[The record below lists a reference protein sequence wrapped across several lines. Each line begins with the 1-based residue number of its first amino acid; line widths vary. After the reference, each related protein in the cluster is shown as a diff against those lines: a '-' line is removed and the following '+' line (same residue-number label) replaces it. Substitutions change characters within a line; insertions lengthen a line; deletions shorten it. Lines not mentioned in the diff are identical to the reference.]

1 MAGRALP
8 CPTTSVQ
15 EKPCASTGTGA
26 QFVEVLGKAEFGEEH
41 LPGAIHIP
49 LRRLDRDG
57 PEMLDRS
64 RPVVV
69 YCMDHQ

>member
-1 MAGRALP
+1 MRLHRD
-8 CPTTSVQ
+8 
-15 EKPCASTGTGA
+15 GA

-69 YCMDHQ
+69 YCMDYQ

>member
-1 MAGRALP
+1 MP
-8 CPTTSVQ
+8 Q
-15 EKPCASTGTGA
+15 DIGTREAMRLHRDGA

-69 YCMDHQ
+69 YCMDYQ

>member
-1 MAGRALP
+1 MP
-8 CPTTSVQ
+8 Q
-15 EKPCASTGTGA
+15 DIGTEEAVRLHRDGA

-49 LRRLDRDG
+49 LRRLDSEG
-57 PEMLDRS
+57 PEKLDRS